1 MTVVVEYVCIAEDFY
16 RQHHMDPL
24 CHYGATNTNHYAYL
38 YLQPVNHTKQS
49 GVSIIKYSMS
59 E

>member
-1 MTVVVEYVCIAEDFY
+1 MYNGRPH
-16 RQHHMDPL
+16 RQRYMDPL
-24 CHYGATNTNHYAYL
+24 CHYGATNTNHCAYL
-38 YLQPVNHTKQS
+38 QLRPVNHAKQS

>member
-1 MTVVVEYVCIAEDFY
+1 MYSTRPH
-16 RQHHMDPL
+16 RQCYMDPL

-38 YLQPVNHTKQS
+38 QLQLINHAKQS
-49 GVSIIKYSMS
+49 GVSIIKYSVS